1 MPTHRSE
8 AGMVTA
14 ETAFV
19 LPIVAA
25 FALTMLWLV
34 SVAISQVRLVDAAR
48 DAARGIARGDDL
60 ASVERQVAATAPP
73 GVHVDVTQLSGEVT
87 VDVAAVAEPPGWLL
101 VPMPGISLHASATT
115 EAEAPA
121 DAR

>member
-1 MPTHRSE
+1 
-8 AGMVTA
+8 MVTA